1 MSEKLIEVRN
11 RDAGSVGYTIP
22 DMNLWRSFAPGETKK
37 IPLSELQALQYVP
50 GGEFTLKNLLMVKD
64 RDALSA
70 LNIEIE
76 PEYFYTET
84 EVKELLTKGTLDQLK
99 DCLDFAPEGVIDLIK
114 RIAVDIKLPDTLKR
128 EAIFKKTGFSIDNAI
143 MVNKVMD
150 TTDEIENE
158 KQVNTRRANP
168 ITSEENKKNRRS
180 DLPKYNVVNIKTT
193 E

>member
-1 MSEKLIEVRN
+1 MSDKLIEVRN

-22 DMNLWRSFAPGETKK
+22 DMGLWRSFAPGETKK
-37 IPLSELQALQYVP
+37 VPLSELQALQYVP
-50 GGEFTLKNLLMVKD
+50 GGEFTLKNLLMIKD

-70 LNIEIE
+70 LNMDIE

-84 EVKELLTKGTLDQLK
+84 EIKELLTRGTLDQLK

-114 RIAVDIKLPDTLKR
+114 RIAVDLKLPDTLKR

-143 MVNKVMD
+143 MVNRVMD
-150 TTDEIENE
+150 TVEEEPVKET
-158 KQVNTRRANP
+158 NTRRATP
-168 ITSEENKKNRRS
+168 ITTTEEKKARRS
-180 DLPKYNVVNIKTT
+180 DLPKYNVVTIKTT